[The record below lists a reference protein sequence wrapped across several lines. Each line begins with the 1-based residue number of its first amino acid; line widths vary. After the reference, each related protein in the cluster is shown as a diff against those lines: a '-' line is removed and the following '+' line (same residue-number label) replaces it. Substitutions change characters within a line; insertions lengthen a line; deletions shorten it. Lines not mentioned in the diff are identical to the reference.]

1 MYFCCNFCN
10 FDLIKWTLGYELK
23 TVCIFNIAFATL
35 IQKKSL
41 DFLKMLCIFQK
52 KFTFLQ
58 KTLQSLQKNFTFF
71 KNTLHYSK
79 KFTFLQKTLQ
89 SLQKKLYIF

>member
-35 IQKKSL
+35 
-41 DFLKMLCIFQK
+41 FQK
-52 KFTFLQ
+52 NLYIFT

-71 KNTLHYSK
+71 KNTLHFSK
-79 KFTFLQKTLQ
+79 KVYIFTKNFTIFT
-89 SLQKKLYIF
+89 KKLYIF